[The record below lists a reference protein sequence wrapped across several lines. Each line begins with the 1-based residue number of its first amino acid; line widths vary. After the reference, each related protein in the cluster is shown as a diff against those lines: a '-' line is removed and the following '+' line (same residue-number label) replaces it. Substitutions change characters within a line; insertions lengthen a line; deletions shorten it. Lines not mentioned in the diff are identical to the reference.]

1 MSKHLGVCYV
11 WNRDGSVTVHQN
23 DYVKDIVDKYKE
35 EFGEC
40 RSFPTPGYPGKALLK
55 AEGEPERLTE
65 YRSFVGKLL
74 FAMKKTYLE
83 LANPVRELAIHM
95 DTPGSEHW
103 KSIGQMIGYLQQE
116 AVHGLIQ
123 YTEGYGYRWLCGQ

>member
-1 MSKHLGVCYV
+1 MSYV

-40 RSFPTPGYPGKALLK
+40 RSFPMPGYPGKALLK

-65 YRSFVGKLL
+65 YRSFIRKLL
-74 FAMKKTYLE
+74 FAMKKMYLE
-83 LANPVRELAIHM
+83 LANPVHKLATHM
-95 DTPGSEHW
+95 DTLGPEHW
-103 KSIGQMIGYLQQE
+103 KSIGQMIGYLKQE

-123 YTEGYGYRWLCGQ
+123 YTEGYGYCRLCGQ